1 MNISCYFLKANLYQ
15 VQVILS
21 LEGNVGVAILRVFL
35 SVSDEV
41 LSSSAKQHLH
51 YIRNGHFHFS
61 MWVLVLVYRDQSLDE
76 IYILWNPKIIPFL
89 TPLEY
94 WYLFWQIH
102 IILTFRRNCFNHT
115 KLCHLGT
122 RRGGILNK
130 KCTTCMTEVVRIST
144 WILVLL

>member
-51 YIRNGHFHFS
+51 
-61 MWVLVLVYRDQSLDE
+61 
-76 IYILWNPKIIPFL
+76 
-89 TPLEY
+89 
-94 WYLFWQIH
+94 
-102 IILTFRRNCFNHT
+102 
-115 KLCHLGT
+115 
-122 RRGGILNK
+122 
-130 KCTTCMTEVVRIST
+130 
-144 WILVLL
+144 

>member
-89 TPLEY
+89 ITLRI
-94 WYLFWQIH
+94 LIF
-102 IILTFRRNCFNHT
+102 ILTDSYYSNIPQ
-115 KLCHLGT
+115 KLFQSH
-122 RRGGILNK
+122 
-130 KCTTCMTEVVRIST
+130 
-144 WILVLL
+144 